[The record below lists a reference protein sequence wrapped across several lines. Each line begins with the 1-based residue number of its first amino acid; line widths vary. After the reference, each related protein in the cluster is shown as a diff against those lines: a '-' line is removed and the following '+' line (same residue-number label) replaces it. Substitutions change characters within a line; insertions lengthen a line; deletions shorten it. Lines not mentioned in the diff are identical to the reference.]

1 MPGVLFHLAL
11 TNKFRIFDTL
21 HYKTLNVY
29 YFIVILFCKYRYSW
43 CERYCYDKFVIIY
56 VQFSTQE
63 ITKAFKYVFS
73 IKLRYQKLVHS
84 KQKSWFKKN
93 TPGKCRPPSI
103 QMEIKV
109 ITRTFNFILQF
120 INLNH
125 FQADYTIV
133 YLTDTVAVEYDCSSF
148 LGLFT
153 NYCIHIL
160 SRTPTISTED
170 EAAAISYAESL
181 GLNTQ
186 NLPFHKTLQ
195 TGCWWLYCGTII
207 LDFFYWDW
215 KYSCES

>member
-1 MPGVLFHLAL
+1 
-11 TNKFRIFDTL
+11 
-21 HYKTLNVY
+21 
-29 YFIVILFCKYRYSW
+29 
-43 CERYCYDKFVIIY
+43 
-56 VQFSTQE
+56 
-63 ITKAFKYVFS
+63 
-73 IKLRYQKLVHS
+73 
-84 KQKSWFKKN
+84 
-93 TPGKCRPPSI
+93 
-103 QMEIKV
+103 MEIKV

-125 FQADYTIV
+125 FFQADYTIV

-160 SRTPTISTED
+160 SRTPNISTED

-195 TGCWWLYCGTII
+195 AGCWWLYRDIII
-207 LDFFYWDW
+207 LDFFFTDIENTHANLYE
-215 KYSCES
+215 KQLHNNIYLYFKLSCTCIHL